1 MVCLIHAVTYLQ
13 LAPHKIMSAL
23 NNIQLQQAINLR
35 TRLSLEK
42 SQDNSVV
49 VCEVVGYDIATA
61 SFKGK
66 APDGSL
72 RYFRFIGNAALP
84 IGSQVS
90 VVLPDKGLIG
100 WVDTKAR

>member
-1 MVCLIHAVTYLQ
+1 MNQLRLQ
-13 LAPHKIMSAL
+13 LETNAA
-23 NNIQLQQAINLR
+23 R
-35 TRLSLEK
+35 RLSLEK
-42 SQDNSVV
+42 QQDQDNSVV
-49 VCEVVGYDIATA
+49 ICEVIGYDIATA

-72 RYFRFIGNAALP
+72 RYFRFIGNASLP

>member
-1 MVCLIHAVTYLQ
+1 MPLDTLRLQ
-13 LAPHKIMSAL
+13 LETNAT
-23 NNIQLQQAINLR
+23 R
-35 TRLSLEK
+35 RLSLEK
-42 SQDNSVV
+42 QQDNSVV
-49 VCEVVGYDIATA
+49 VCEVTGYDIKTA
-61 SFKGK
+61 SYTAK

-72 RYFRFIGNAALP
+72 RYFRFIGNATLP

>member
-1 MVCLIHAVTYLQ
+1 MNALRLQ
-13 LAPHKIMSAL
+13 LETNA
-23 NNIQLQQAINLR
+23 NR
-35 TRLSLEK
+35 RLSLEK
-42 SQDNSVV
+42 QQDNSVV
-49 VCEVVGYDIATA
+49 VCGVTGYDIKTA
-61 SFKGK
+61 SYTGK

>member
-1 MVCLIHAVTYLQ
+1 MDSLSSVKLQ
-13 LAPHKIMSAL
+13 LEKNAS
-23 NNIQLQQAINLR
+23 R
-35 TRLSLEK
+35 RLSQEK
-42 SQDNSVV
+42 PQDNSVV
-49 VCEVVGYDIATA
+49 VCEVTGYDIKTA
-61 SFKGK
+61 SFTGK

-72 RYFRFIGNAALP
+72 RYFRFIGNATLP

>member
-1 MVCLIHAVTYLQ
+1 MNALRLQ
-13 LAPHKIMSAL
+13 LKTNAA
-23 NNIQLQQAINLR
+23 R
-35 TRLSLEK
+35 RLSLEK
-42 SQDNSVV
+42 PQDNSVV
-49 VCEVVGYDIATA
+49 VCEVIGYDIATA

-84 IGSQVS
+84 IVSQVS